1 MAAQQYH
8 NTASSSMQSEPVTR
22 KKLQHAS
29 NQLIDPLHHT
39 SIKAHLASVNQE
51 ISLLDTRIENVFLQ
65 KHHHHHQSRQP
76 EPPPY
81 AMPPSPATNG
91 IDDASSG
98 IYRAPA
104 DALLQATD
112 RNELPVSQKTLSAN
126 VPDRNWLQLRI
137 LPQPKTDCDTAAMK
151 TTAPTQFVDLETEHI
166 YETIPEDAELEPI
179 YCSPCKNNDSNLVE
193 QWLKM
198 NSTRVS
204 ITTPRT
210 QYWSINKYIL
220 SFQLR
225 CQKRSSLP
233 TNCCSKTQQWGA
245 AGAITTA
252 GTTAKSNSSSL
263 EDPDNSSS
271 AYNTGG
277 SCNSNTLTLELN
289 VDDTRTI
296 LASDRNTICRSTL
309 VLYPPATPDRKP
321 RQPITNA
328 TPPTG
333 DGHIKS
339 NQRQIKS
346 PKHAK
351 QTVLSPSNQRAATGN
366 RIEAGDWEIVTI
378 ALLIALLIALCSYLY
393 DTYLLPL
400 GTNGSNS
407 APT

>member
-1 MAAQQYH
+1 MASQQYH
-8 NTASSSMQSEPVTR
+8 NTASSSMQSEPITR
-22 KKLQHAS
+22 KKFQPS
-29 NQLIDPLHHT
+29 PNQVIDPLHHT

-51 ISLLDTRIENVFLQ
+51 ISLLDTRIENIFLQ
-65 KHHHHHQSRQP
+65 KHHNHQNHHHQSRQP

-81 AMPPSPATNG
+81 AMPPSPAANG

-104 DALLQATD
+104 DALLQAD
-112 RNELPVSQKTLSAN
+112 RNELPTNPKTLSAN
-126 VPDRNWLQLRI
+126 VPERNWLQLRI
-137 LPQPKTDCDTAAMK
+137 LPQPNNECDTTAMK
-151 TTAPTQFVDLETEHI
+151 TKTLAPTQFVDLETEHI

-204 ITTPRT
+204 IEKMIPKFA
-210 QYWSINKYIL
+210 SFNKNP
-220 SFQLR
+220 FQLR

-233 TNCCSKTQQWGA
+233 NSCCSKTQQWGV
-245 AGAITTA
+245 GAKTTT
-252 GTTAKSNSSSL
+252 GTAKSNSSSL
-263 EDPDNSSS
+263 DDPDNSSS

-289 VDDTRTI
+289 VDDSRTI

-321 RQPITNA
+321 RQSQPITNA
-328 TPPTG
+328 SPPTI
-333 DGHIKS
+333 DLKS

-366 RIEAGDWEIVTI
+366 NEH
-378 ALLIALLIALCSYLY
+378 
-393 DTYLLPL
+393 
-400 GTNGSNS
+400 
-407 APT
+407 